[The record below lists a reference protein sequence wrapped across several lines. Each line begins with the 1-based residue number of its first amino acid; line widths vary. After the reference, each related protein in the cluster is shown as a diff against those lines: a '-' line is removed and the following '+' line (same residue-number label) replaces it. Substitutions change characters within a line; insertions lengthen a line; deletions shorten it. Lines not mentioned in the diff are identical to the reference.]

1 MLKQVDP
8 LGVVDH
14 KYQCPRGLG
23 DHGLVVAQVG
33 QAVERSLLADAHDG
47 VHHHGARRWR
57 ATRRMQNRCTLF
69 VGHRHG
75 TVVIIA
81 RKGTCGRTL
90 LQDVQ
95 HRVARSFDR
104 IAAGVH
110 ARNSAAAL
118 DIRLAN
124 LLVHRL
130 ILANSLRSLYV
141 SV

>member
-1 MLKQVDP
+1 
-8 LGVVDH
+8 
-14 KYQCPRGLG
+14 
-23 DHGLVVAQVG
+23 
-33 QAVERSLLADAHDG
+33 
-47 VHHHGARRWR
+47 
-57 ATRRMQNRCTLF
+57 MQNRCTLF

-95 HRVARSFDR
+95 YRVARSLDR

-110 ARNSAAAL
+110 ARSSIAAL

-124 LLVHRL
+124 LLAHRL

>member
-1 MLKQVDP
+1 MQDRSP
-8 LGVVDH
+8 LLIGYRYGAIV
-14 KYQCPRGLG
+14 
-23 DHGLVVAQVG
+23 VVAREG
-33 QAVERSLLADAHDG
+33 
-47 VHHHGARRWR
+47 
-57 ATRRMQNRCTLF
+57 TRR
-69 VGHRHG
+69 
-75 TVVIIA
+75 
-81 RKGTCGRTL
+81 RTL

-110 ARNSAAAL
+110 ARSSIAAL